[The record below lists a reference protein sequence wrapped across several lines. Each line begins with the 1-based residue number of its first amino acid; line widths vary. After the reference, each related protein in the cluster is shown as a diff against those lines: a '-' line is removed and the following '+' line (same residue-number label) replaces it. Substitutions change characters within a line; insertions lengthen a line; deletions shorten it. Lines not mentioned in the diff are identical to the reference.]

1 MNGDEDMSE
10 DITMKGDK
18 FHYIQGNNTKNAT
31 KAIMG
36 KGCNSG
42 EIASVDGN
50 CYFEGEAVQLYDGDL
65 SAPEKVLT
73 LEPKVGVHH
82 TTFMTQTNA
91 TSSLIQLEET
101 GDKHETEKTHAL
113 EPIATRAYVNDPAN
127 DLTYPSQRTAFYVQT
142 EGDSEGPRGVRPY
155 STEGYT
161 EAEKV
166 SVPDARIT
174 RSYTTFFDKKNGLWR
189 GEPDVLAQLDKP
201 DDAIADNLGA
211 TS

>member
-1 MNGDEDMSE
+1 LFLGTASASRHAPKSVSYFATGMNGDEDMQE

-18 FHYIQGNNTKNAT
+18 FHYLQDKVLGNNTKNAT
-31 KAIMG
+31 KAALS

-42 EIASVDGN
+42 EVASLDGN
-50 CYFEGEAVQLYDGDL
+50 CYFEGEAVQLNDGDL

-82 TTFMTQTNA
+82 TTFMTQQNA

-127 DLTYPSQRTAFYVQT
+127 DLTYPTQRTAFYV
-142 EGDSEGPRGVRPY
+142 
-155 STEGYT
+155 
-161 EAEKV
+161 
-166 SVPDARIT
+166 
-174 RSYTTFFDKKNGLWR
+174 
-189 GEPDVLAQLDKP
+189 
-201 DDAIADNLGA
+201 
-211 TS
+211 